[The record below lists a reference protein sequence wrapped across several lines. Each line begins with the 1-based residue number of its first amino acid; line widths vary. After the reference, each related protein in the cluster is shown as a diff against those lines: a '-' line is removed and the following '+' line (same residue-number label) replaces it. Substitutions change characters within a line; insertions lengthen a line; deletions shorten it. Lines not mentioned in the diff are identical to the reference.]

1 MNLNSAEPNEI
12 IRLRE
17 GIGYDGVLRS
27 IEPGEDGYIL
37 AEIEDFIVELPE
49 ELEGKLRPLL
59 GQPVRVAFLCGKYL
73 ACKMIRRSQT

>member
-17 GIGYDGVLRS
+17 GKGYDGVLNS

-37 AEIEDFIVELPE
+37 ADIEGFKVELPE
-49 ELEGKLRPLL
+49 ELEGKLRPLM
-59 GQPVRVAFLCGKYL
+59 GQEVQVAFLFGKYHVAKL
-73 ACKMIRRSQT
+73 TGRPQT